1 MQKLLNMKKIVLLCS
16 FLALANVVSA
26 RTVKLTMSDY
36 FTTDASNSTFV
47 VSDTDK
53 GITLTAGKGTY
64 GAKSGYFAN
73 GGDVRV
79 QFGATLK
86 ITTTDP
92 HITQIEFI
100 LSSQGKE
107 RLPELQVD
115 NGVAQVTNDP
125 DYTAMWDGNAQTV
138 TFTVGNNSYGSKSNE
153 KGQLCFT
160 AIRIVTDG
168 SGADDDD
175 TPDLTKEYPLT
186 QGRAFYWGTSSGCS
200 NFSVELYSDG
210 IYFGTVDGEE
220 TIEGTGTYA
229 TFDIFSDN
237 QHSFIG
243 AYSTTVGADK
253 VGGLAAG
260 GISQWHVCGRG
271 DCASDY
277 IVSGSLSVGCTP
289 SGKYNFVYDVVD
301 GAGNKH
307 QGQALGIVL
316 QAFTKNGG
324 SYTLSNVCTDADVDA
339 LSPVEMAATVYAI
352 DGQIVV
358 NQSVASDVAVYDLL
372 GRCVARYAA
381 CTQMVVPMARGI
393 YVVQS
398 GAGVAKV
405 VVR

>member
-1 MQKLLNMKKIVLLCS
+1 MQKLLNMKKILLLCS

-86 ITTTDP
+86 VTTTDP

-186 QGRAFYWGTSSGCS
+186 QGRAFYWETSSGCS

-210 IYFGTVDGEE
+210 IYFGTVD
-220 TIEGTGTYA
+220 
-229 TFDIFSDN
+229 
-237 QHSFIG
+237 
-243 AYSTTVGADK
+243 VRK
-253 VGGLAAG
+253 
-260 GISQWHVCGRG
+260 
-271 DCASDY
+271 
-277 IVSGSLSVGCTP
+277 LS
-289 SGKYNFVYDVVD
+289 KE
-301 GAGNKH
+301 
-307 QGQALGIVL
+307 QALMQRLISFRITNIRLSGLIPRRSVPTRL
-316 QAFTKNGG
+316 AGWLRAAFRNG
-324 SYTLSNVCTDADVDA
+324 TFADV
-339 LSPVEMAATVYAI
+339 ATAQVI
-352 DGQIVV
+352 I
-358 NQSVASDVAVYDLL
+358 S
-372 GRCVARYAA
+372 
-381 CTQMVVPMARGI
+381 
-393 YVVQS
+393 
-398 GAGVAKV
+398 
-405 VVR
+405 

>member
-1 MQKLLNMKKIVLLCS
+1 MKKIVVLCA
-16 FLALANVVSA
+16 FFALVSAVPA

-36 FTTDASNSTFV
+36 FTEDTENSPFV
-47 VSDTDK
+47 VSDAEK
-53 GITLTAGKGTY
+53 GITLTASKGTY
-64 GAKSGYFAN
+64 GAKSGYYATA
-73 GGDVRV
+73 GDMRV

-86 ITTTDP
+86 VTTTDP
-92 HITQIEFI
+92 HITHIEFI

-107 RLPELQVD
+107 RLPELSVD
-115 NGVAQVTNDP
+115 NGAATVTNDP
-125 DYTAMWDGNAQTV
+125 DYSAVWDGKAQMV
-138 TFTVGNNSYGSKSNE
+138 TFTIGNNTYGSKQKE

-186 QGRAFYWGTSSGCS
+186 QGRAFYWETSSGCS

-229 TFDIFSDN
+229 TFDLFSDN

-358 NQSVASDVAVYDLL
+358 NQAVASDVAVYDLL

-381 CTQMVVPMARGI
+381 CTQTVVPMARGI

>member
-1 MQKLLNMKKIVLLCS
+1 MKKIVLLCS
-16 FLALANVVSA
+16 FLALANVLSA

-36 FTTDASNSTFV
+36 QST
-47 VSDTDK
+47 SITDK
-53 GITLTAGKGTY
+53 GFTITAVKDASATKPAYNSNNGDLRVYAKGKLTVA
-64 GAKSGYFAN
+64 AVSA
-73 GGDVRV
+73 DE
-79 QFGATLK
+79 
-86 ITTTDP
+86 
-92 HITQIEFI
+92 HILSIEFI
-100 LSSQGKE
+100 ISTQGKE
-107 RLPELQVD
+107 RMPNLTVNAGEMSIT
-115 NGVAQVTNDP
+115 GDP
-125 DYTAMWDGNAQTV
+125 DYTAVWNGNAQSV
-138 TFTVGNNSYGSKSNE
+138 VFTVSDKAEYAKKTTNS
-153 KGQLCFT
+153 GQLCFT

-243 AYSTTVGADK
+243 AYSTTVGTDK

-316 QAFTKNGG
+316 QAFTENGS

-339 LSPVEMAATVYAI
+339 LSPVEMAATVYAT

-358 NQSVASDVAVYDLL
+358 NQAVASDVAVYDLL

>member
-86 ITTTDP
+86 VTTTDP

-186 QGRAFYWGTSSGCS
+186 QGRA
-200 NFSVELYSDG
+200 
-210 IYFGTVDGEE
+210 IY
-220 TIEGTGTYA
+220 
-229 TFDIFSDN
+229 
-237 QHSFIG
+237 
-243 AYSTTVGADK
+243 
-253 VGGLAAG
+253 
-260 GISQWHVCGRG
+260 
-271 DCASDY
+271 
-277 IVSGSLSVGCTP
+277 
-289 SGKYNFVYDVVD
+289 
-301 GAGNKH
+301 
-307 QGQALGIVL
+307 
-316 QAFTKNGG
+316 
-324 SYTLSNVCTDADVDA
+324 
-339 LSPVEMAATVYAI
+339 
-352 DGQIVV
+352 
-358 NQSVASDVAVYDLL
+358 
-372 GRCVARYAA
+372 
-381 CTQMVVPMARGI
+381 
-393 YVVQS
+393 
-398 GAGVAKV
+398 
-405 VVR
+405 